1 MRPLFSIV
9 IANYNY
15 GRFLDEAIQSVL
27 AQSCRDFELII
38 VDGGST
44 DESVEIIKKHS
55 DKIAWW
61 CSEKD
66 GGQSAAFNKGF
77 SHAKGRFLTWL
88 NADDIFL
95 PGALKAVEREIARHP
110 KGRWFVGGSVWG
122 DAELKLQR
130 CFRAHRFSRLR
141 ANTGSLMVGGPS
153 SFFEKSLLEEV
164 GGVDESLHFVM
175 DIDLWY
181 RFYRQANQIYYRTR
195 NYVWAFRIHEQSKMS
210 GPTVDPNSE
219 ASKRK
224 RARLAEEGVLM
235 RERYGFGCGGCRQ
248 KFGALLSMSLVDR
261 LFSSFDEWRFQ
272 GQPVKIAGENEE
284 KERL

>member
-1 MRPLFSIV
+1 MRPLFSCV
-9 IANYNY
+9 VPVKGPRPFMEAA
-15 GRFLDEAIQSVL
+15 LDSLRGQGMG
-27 AQSCRDFELII
+27 DEL
-38 VDGGST
+38 
-44 DESVEIIKKHS
+44 EIIGQDGDVEP
-55 DKIAWW
+55 DK
-61 CSEKD
+61 
-66 GGQSAAFNKGF
+66 GQSDAFNKGF
-77 SHAKGRFLTWL
+77 SHAKGRFLAWL

-110 KGRWFVGGSVWG
+110 EGRWFVGGSVWG

-164 GGVDESLHFVM
+164 GGVDENLHFVM

-181 RFYRQANQIYYRTR
+181 RFYRHANQIYYRTR

-219 ASKRK
+219 TSKRK
-224 RARLAEEGVLM
+224 RARLAEEGALLCK
-235 RERYGFGCGGCRQ
+235 RYGFCCGGWRQ
-248 KFGALLSMSLVDR
+248 RIGTLLSMSIADR
-261 LFSSFDEWRFQ
+261 LSSAFDEWRFQ
-272 GQPVKIAGENEE
+272 GQPVKIAGE
-284 KERL
+284 KEHL